1 MTIVHVNVN
10 SYHDFS
16 RLKYAQI
23 CWLVVSTPLKNMK
36 VSWDDYSQYM
46 GNKCSKPPTR
56 DVHGYDVTST
66 DPPAFIH
73 DEILMVAG

>member
-46 GNKCSKPPTR
+46 GKN
-56 DVHGYDVTST
+56 
-66 DPPAFIH
+66 DPNHQPGMFMGMMLHQLIH
-73 DEILMVAG
+73 QHLFMMRS